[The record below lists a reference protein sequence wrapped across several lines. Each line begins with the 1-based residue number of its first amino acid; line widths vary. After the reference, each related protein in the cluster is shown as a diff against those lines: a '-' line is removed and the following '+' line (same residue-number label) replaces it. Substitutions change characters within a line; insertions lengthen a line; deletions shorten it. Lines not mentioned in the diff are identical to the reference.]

1 MSQPFL
7 FRKKGSETNVL
18 KNYQLGEWDE
28 RFEKLSTFKSMRKLV
43 SITSI
48 WNSRTKLESH
58 NQHLLSIHPFIYLS
72 FLPSIHRS
80 IHSSIHPFIHTSI
93 HPSIHPSIHSFTL
106 LSILP
111 FIHSHF
117 YPSFHSFLHNPIL
130 LNFNLG
136 KHTVLNFRQINPD
149 SFITRLKLSVFH
161 VNPSLYISAITLRF

>member
-1 MSQPFL
+1 
-7 FRKKGSETNVL
+7 
-18 KNYQLGEWDE
+18 
-28 RFEKLSTFKSMRKLV
+28 MRKLV

-80 IHSSIHPFIHTSI
+80 ID
-93 HPSIHPSIHSFTL
+93 PSIHSHFYPSIHSFTL
-106 LSILP
+106 PSIHSSIHPSIHRSIHP

-136 KHTVLNFRQINPD
+136 KHTVFNFRQINPD

-161 VNPSLYISAITLRF
+161 VNPSLYISAITLKF